1 MSNETVGV
9 VTKILVQA
17 QKGNKASRDAAK
29 DQLFGIL
36 YTELKRIS
44 GRKMADERADH
55 TLQPTALVHE
65 AYIRLAKGD
74 LAASNRGMFLGI
86 AAKAMSRVLIDHA
99 RDRNALKRGGGWK
112 EVPQTVSL
120 ADLSSEVDLLELEE
134 ILERLE
140 RYDPRV
146 KQMVM
151 MRYLA
156 GMTVPEV
163 AAELNVGKSTIDKW
177 WSIARKL
184 ISRDEGNSTSDQRKM

>member
-1 MSNETVGV
+1 MPNEPTGV
-9 VTKILVQA
+9 VTEILALA
-17 QKGNKASRDAAK
+17 QEGNETSRDAAK

-44 GRKMADERADH
+44 SRKMAHERDDH

-65 AYIRLAKGD
+65 AYIRLADGN
-74 LAASNRGMFLGI
+74 LAASNRGMFLGV
-86 AAKAMSRVLIDHA
+86 AAKAMGRVLIDHA
-99 RDRNALKRGGGWK
+99 RDRNALKRGRGWK
-112 EVPQTVSL
+112 KVNPTVSL
-120 ADLSSEVDLLELEE
+120 ADLNSEVDLLELEE
-134 ILERLE
+134 ILERLG

-146 KQMVM
+146 KEMVM

-163 AAELNVGKSTIDKW
+163 AVALNVGKTTIDKW

-184 ISRDEGNSTSDQRKM
+184 VSRDERNENSHQ